1 MKHTKTLQVRV
12 RDKHTQL
19 LRQMARQVNFVW
31 NYLNELSHRS
41 IRERGVFLSAYDLDR
56 YTQGASKELG
66 LHSQTLQE
74 VSREYATRRRQFKKA
89 RLSWRKSIGVRRS
102 LGWIPFKSGAA
113 SWKNGQVF
121 HNGRCFKVWDS
132 YGLGQYRL
140 RSGSFSEDARGR
152 WYFNVVVELETQL

>member
-56 YTQGASKELG
+56 YTQ
-66 LHSQTLQE
+66 
-74 VSREYATRRRQFKKA
+74 
-89 RLSWRKSIGVRRS
+89 IGRAHV
-102 LGWIPFKSGAA
+102 
-113 SWKNGQVF
+113 
-121 HNGRCFKVWDS
+121 
-132 YGLGQYRL
+132 
-140 RSGSFSEDARGR
+140 
-152 WYFNVVVELETQL
+152 